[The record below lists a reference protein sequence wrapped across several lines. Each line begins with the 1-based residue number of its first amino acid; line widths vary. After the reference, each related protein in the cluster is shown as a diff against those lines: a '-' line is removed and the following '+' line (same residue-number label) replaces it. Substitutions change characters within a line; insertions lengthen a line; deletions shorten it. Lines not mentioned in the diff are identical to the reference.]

1 MMNFKTIM
9 AGSVA
14 ALIAGTALSPA
25 MAAPGF
31 GGSFGKKMS
40 SQFFTNFDANKDG
53 SVTAAEIETK
63 RKADFAKADTA
74 GDGAITLEEWKV
86 FAADRASERSK
97 DRSVR
102 IFQRFDS
109 NGDGQVTR
117 EEFLDKAERMTARMD
132 KMKKRMGD
140 RMAKMQDGKGGKG
153 SWGDGKQGKDGK
165 DGWQKG
171 PRDGKQADAKQDKG
185 GWGNGSRD
193 QGMMSF
199 GKHGGKGMRG
209 EMMGAM
215 FAKVDLDKNGKI
227 SKDELN
233 KLADQLFANGP
244 VDLAGFRTIAAEF
257 KEPMYVRSFQRLDAD
272 GDLKVTQEE
281 FFAPTAQMM
290 KRMDRNNDGVITSA
304 DFKKMK
310 KDWRKGQK
318 DRKGGHGHGHGM
330 GQGQRG

>member
-40 SQFFTNFDANKDG
+40 SQFFTNFDTNKDG
-53 SVTAAEIETK
+53 SVTTAEIEAK

-86 FAADRASERSK
+86 FAADRSSERSK

-117 EEFLDKAERMTARMD
+117 EEFLDQAERMTARMD

-153 SWGDGKQGKDGK
+153 SWGDGPRDGKQGK

-171 PRDGKQADAKQDKG
+171 PRDGKQ
-185 GWGNGSRD
+185 
-193 QGMMSF
+193 
-199 GKHGGKGMRG
+199 GGKGMRG

-215 FAKVDLDKNGKI
+215 FAKVDLDKNGQI
-227 SKDELN
+227 SKDELS

-257 KEPMYVRSFQRLDAD
+257 KEPMYVRSFQRLDAN

-304 DFKKMK
+304 DFTKMK

-318 DRKGGHGHGHGM
+318 DRKGGHGHGYGK